1 MTVTLTLIGALA
13 AGGVTGCGSK
23 RATTTPADPAGDA
36 AYGGDTYGASEPTG
50 EPRPDP
56 DGGDPCGY

>member
-1 MTVTLTLIGALA
+1 MIRLALILAIALA
-13 AGGVTGCGSK
+13 ACGK
-23 RATTTPADPAGDA
+23 KPAATTPAPAGGD

-56 DGGDPCGY
+56 CGGDPDGY